1 MTNWILG
8 SLFTGQLVRM
18 AAKQPEDAKA
28 FARWSENAEYLRLLN
43 YDPAMPRPP
52 ESFEDKK
59 DEEWHD
65 DGRHFNFTFRT
76 LAEDKLIGFG
86 GLNVAWNNQSASVFI
101 GIGEPDYRD
110 KGYGSDAMRLLVN
123 YAFRELGMYRVGLNV
138 FGYNTRAIR
147 VYEKLGFVYEG
158 AQREALYREGQRYD
172 TLSMSMLRPEWEARL
187 HMETSAPLAKS

>member
-1 MTNWILG
+1 MLR

-28 FARWSENAEYLRLLN
+28 FARWSEDPEYLRLLN
-43 YDPAMPRPP
+43 FDPAMPRSP

-59 DEEWHD
+59 GEDRHD
-65 DGRHFNFTFRT
+65 NGRSFEFTFRT

-86 GLNVAWNNQSASVFI
+86 GLNVAWNNQSTWVYI
-101 GIGEPDYRD
+101 GIGEPNYRG
-110 KGYGSDAMRLLVN
+110 KGYGSDAMQLLVN
-123 YAFRELGMYRVGLNV
+123 YAFRELGLYRVGLGV

-187 HMETSAPLAKS
+187 QLEPSAQLAKS